1 MENVW
6 IQLIVT
12 SGAILS
18 AMFVTVRYAINQ
30 ANKKEKQFLDF
41 MQKMQTQQLEYYEQK
56 NGHLERISKSFS
68 AAINKNTRSLDR
80 FVNSKTKR

>member
-1 MENVW
+1 MESVW

-12 SGAILS
+12 SGAILP
-18 AMFVTVRYAINQ
+18 AMFLTVRYAINQ
-30 ANKKEKQFLDF
+30 SNKKEKQFLDF

-68 AAINKNTRSLDR
+68 AAINKNTRSLDKLI
-80 FVNSKTKR
+80 NKNNKK